1 MSTSGLVLR
10 GPSGKS
16 VELAD
21 RIVAGRLPDCDI
33 VLQEGNPSRRHAQI
47 TMENGTAWLEDLG
60 SANGTFVNDRAV
72 TARVQLRPGDRIR
85 FDVEKWELSALER
98 EGPDS
103 KTVVNR
109 TESAD
114 HKTVVAAGPSAPKP
128 PGAWADPDRKDGTG
142 TKLIDPKD
150 LQKMLQDAAA
160 TPAATVVDAPY
171 LIISSGR
178 LSGQSLKLRPSQT
191 KNVWNIGSD
200 AERDIVIDDD
210 GVSGFHAKI
219 INEGNRWKLIDQM
232 SANGTFVNGA
242 KTTVHFLTSGDRVRF
257 GPVDCVFKLPVGG
270 PRTGANRRLPWVIA
284 GVSFL
289 ATGAILAV
297 LWWFF

>member
-21 RIVAGRLPDCDI
+21 RIVAGRLPECDI

-47 TMENGTAWLEDLG
+47 TMENGAAWLEDLG

-85 FDVEKWELSALER
+85 FDVEKWELSALEP
-98 EGPDS
+98 EGADS

-114 HKTVVAAGPSAPKP
+114 HKTVVAAAPSAPKP
-128 PGAWADPDRKDGTG
+128 PGAWADPDRKDGAG

-160 TPAATVVDAPY
+160 MPASTAVDAPY

-178 LSGQSLKLRPSQT
+178 LSGQSLKLSPSQT

-219 INEGNRWKLIDQM
+219 VNERNRWKLIDQM

-257 GPVDCVFKLPVGG
+257 GPVDCVFKLPAGG
-270 PRTGANRRLPWVIA
+270 QRTGASRRLPWVIA

-289 ATGAILAV
+289 ATGAILVA
-297 LWWFF
+297 LWWFI